1 MTIFSLADHY
11 SVWTK
16 STIVNI
22 LSAFG
27 DSDFQ
32 RSDSKDVL
40 IENLEGYFVPAV
52 IETADIKALTQLAEA
67 VSLLQNGRKY
77 KRDKLVSLL
86 IEFQEQMKA
95 SALSALES
103 TPEDSE
109 EFTRLVR
116 IVFTT
121 DADLHAQLETEWIE
135 E

>member
-11 SVWTK
+11 SMWTK
-16 STIVNI
+16 STVVNI

-27 DSDFQ
+27 DSDFK
-32 RSDSKDVL
+32 RSDSKEVL

-52 IETADIKALTQLAEA
+52 IEIADVKALTQLAEA
-67 VSLLQNGRKY
+67 ASLLQKGRKY

-109 EFTRLVR
+109 EFTRLAR

-121 DADLHAQLETEWIE
+121 DADLHAQLETEWTE